1 MSDHYSLAELLAQES
16 ELQFDFFNNDTAWQ
30 LGSRLKLLADAQ
42 NASVL
47 IEVYAY
53 NQRLFCFAMSGTQ
66 PDNQHWVK
74 RKRQSVLRFG
84 HSSAYI
90 GRYNQAKNRDFEQQ
104 LHIDARE
111 YCAHGGSFPI
121 RIKNSGVIGAITVSG
136 LASDED
142 HQMVIDAIAGIVG
155 KNTGDIEV

>member
-74 RKRQSVLRFG
+74 RKTSERIAFWS
-84 HSSAYI
+84 
-90 GRYNQAKNRDFEQQ
+90 Q
-104 LHIDARE
+104 LSLHR
-111 YCAHGGSFPI
+111 PI
-121 RIKNSGVIGAITVSG
+121 
-136 LASDED
+136 
-142 HQMVIDAIAGIVG
+142 
-155 KNTGDIEV
+155 